1 MTDATPSGTRR
12 TPSEQELA
20 DHVPLQRHGRE
31 ARLGIFVIG
40 GLLSFIVVL
49 FMLTSP
55 AGMRGRYMLHT
66 VVDDAGGVRRNDPI
80 QMRGVNVGR
89 LNKFR
94 MRADGLVEMTLEI
107 EGEWEVPVG
116 STARLGA
123 VGMFG
128 GRTVEIMP
136 ALGDTYHEAGDTISG
151 IGGNA
156 AGILGSMDDLSGQMG
171 TVLTQVETLLSTE
184 AIGSVQGSAREL
196 EGLLNQMS
204 GVIAEQRGAMS
215 DLTASLKRSAE
226 GLEGA
231 AAAGPDIASAISRA
245 DSIMA
250 TLTDTG
256 VALDATLASLQ
267 SILGSVERGEGTLGR
282 LIYDEALYD
291 NLNLSS
297 ERFAALLQDLQ
308 DNPKKY
314 INISIF

>member
-1 MTDATPSGTRR
+1 MTDATPGGTRR
-12 TPSEQELA
+12 APSEQELA
-20 DHVPLQRHGRE
+20 DHVPLLSHGRE

-40 GLLSFIVVL
+40 GLLSFVVVL

-55 AGMRGRYMLHT
+55 ATMRGRYMLHT

-107 EGEWEVPVG
+107 EGEWQVPVG

-123 VGMFG
+123 AGMFG

-136 ALGDTYHEAGDTISG
+136 VLGNTYHEAGDTLPG

-156 AGILGSMDDLSGQMG
+156 AGLLGSMDELSGQMG
-171 TVLTQVETLLSTE
+171 SVMTQVETLLSNET
-184 AIGSVQGSAREL
+184 IGSVQGSAREL

-204 GVIAEQRGAMS
+204 GVIAEQRGAMR

-231 AAAGPDIASAISRA
+231 AAAGPEIASAIARA

-256 VALDATLASLQ
+256 IALDATVASLQ

-282 LIYDEALYD
+282 LVHDETLYN

-297 ERFAALLQDLQ
+297 ERFAALLKDLQ